1 MTVSPAR
8 AAYPARRVLQALIAA
23 AALLALPAALATGH
37 LPATAAADDSA
48 SRPGPSIPEPMVFD
62 LIRPLGVR
70 QGELEVNVLGL
81 KPLSRLSTSDRQF
94 DFISGSDD
102 VTRRRSGLELAPEV
116 EFGVFDNVAV
126 ELELPIAH
134 GELSAVKGA
143 AQYTFSAGTRRQF
156 SHGVQSILFHD
167 LSSHSVASSLLYLA
181 GYRFSPRWSTLA
193 MLGANREF
201 GGDNPGSR
209 TLGIVNA
216 TLFAEMDPRWTLG
229 LETNYAN
236 TARGN
241 ASLLVMPQVHA
252 RLSQRFSS
260 QFGIG
265 TQKREGSVAA
275 ELVFRL
281 VAEL

>member
-1 MTVSPAR
+1 M
-8 AAYPARRVLQALIAA
+8 AAVLLPVLGAA
-23 AALLALPAALATGH
+23 PPALAIGH
-37 LPATAAADDSA
+37 EALAVAPADHDV
-48 SRPGPSIPEPMVFD
+48 RPGPNIPEPMVFD

-70 QGELEVNVLGL
+70 KGELEVNVLGL
-81 KPLSRLSTSDRQF
+81 KPLSRLSTSDEQF
-94 DFISGSDD
+94 DFIGGSDD
-102 VTRRRSGLELAPEV
+102 PTGRRDSLELAPEI
-116 EFGVFDNVAV
+116 EYGLFDNFAV

-134 GELSAVKGA
+134 GELAAVKGA
-143 AQYTFSAGTRRQF
+143 AQYTFGGGRRPRF
-156 SHGVQSILFHD
+156 THGVQSIVFHD
-167 LSSHSVASSLLYLA
+167 LSSHSIASSLLYLA

-209 TLGIVNA
+209 TLGILNA
-216 TLFAEMDPRWTLG
+216 TLFAEMAPRWTLG

-241 ASLLVMPQVHA
+241 ASLLVMPQVHT
-252 RLSQRFSS
+252 RLSPRFSS
-260 QFGIG
+260 QFGVG
-265 TQKREGSVAA
+265 TQKREGSLAA